1 MNNKEYILSG
11 VVEQYVLGLCNEA
24 ENAEIE
30 MLRKQDPALNEAIL
44 NFEIQF
50 EQQMMQ
56 HQTLP
61 LSTTDDKI
69 LSGFRE
75 MGEASPV
82 VAIDKSQN
90 KLYSI
95 KRLNRLA
102 VAATLLLGTSVVFNV
117 IQYFKNESQSQE
129 LLASAQVKSPV
140 SLPIADFK
148 ILQDPTI
155 TPIAMYGVGSHA
167 ICRCTMF
174 WDKKT
179 GNVYVMIHHLPK
191 SNEAKD
197 YQLWANVAGKQ
208 ISVGIINDAIRD
220 KFIEMNNMP
229 AGATS
234 FIVTLEKAGGATVPT
249 ENEIYLEG
257 KI

>member
-1 MNNKEYILSG
+1 MNNKDYISSG
-11 VVEQYVLGLCNEA
+11 VVEQYVLGLCSEA
-24 ENAEIE
+24 EIAEID
-30 MLRKQDPALNEAIL
+30 MLRKNDPALNEAII

-50 EQQMMQ
+50 EQEMLQ
-56 HQTLP
+56 HQSLP
-61 LSTTDDKI
+61 FSATDDKI
-69 LSGFRE
+69 LAGFRE
-75 MGEASPV
+75 MAEIPV
-82 VAIDKSQN
+82 VAVPQPQN
-90 KLYSI
+90 QTFSI
-95 KRLNRLA
+95 KRFNRLA
-102 VAATLLLGTSVVFNV
+102 VAATLLLGISVVFNV

-129 LLASAQVKSPV
+129 LLANAQQKSPV
-140 SLPIADFK
+140 SLPITDYK
-148 ILQDPTI
+148 ILQDPSI

-191 SNEAKD
+191 SSEAKD
-197 YQLWANVAGKQ
+197 YQLWANVDGKQ

-220 KFIEMNNMP
+220 RFIEMNNMP

-234 FIVTLEKAGGATVPT
+234 FIVTLEKAGGASVPS
-249 ENEIYLEG
+249 ENEIYLQG